1 MLLTRGY
8 ACLNCYYKSYA
19 LKDFIVAILLKFFSM
34 IGISAVVFL
43 SVALYLDIQEMDKTD
58 GGYEP
63 PYADVTGETI
73 NWHSMDLTATGLV
86 RRGIVLNFIVNGTTG
101 MISLEF
107 LGLTLEARKLSERA
121 IVVHKP
127 REAFIARGFTPEF

>member
-1 MLLTRGY
+1 MSILIKISSFIGFLSVLL
-8 ACLNCYYKSYA
+8 
-19 LKDFIVAILLKFFSM
+19 
-34 IGISAVVFL
+34 L

-63 PYADVTGETI
+63 PYEGVTGETI
-73 NWHSMDLTATGLV
+73 NWDSMDLTSTGLV
-86 RRGIVLNFIVNGTTG
+86 RRGHVLNFMVNGTSG

-107 LGLTLEARKLSERA
+107 LGFAFEARKLSERA

-127 REAFIARGFTPEF
+127 REAFLKRGFNPEF